1 MLSQIQTFRL
11 ATLLLVAANLLFA
24 ASTEAAT
31 VAFGSYTLKSNATE
45 KSEEAASTFGI
56 ATRVVPVVVSGTDYL
71 RVLGPPGLTYNEARH
86 LLTQARD
93 GGFDSAWILPETETS
108 SPKPTSTISSA
119 PGSDINAVTSPSSAS
134 TPPVRTVPPPGFE
147 PRSAPDSLLLTA
159 TGLAEGAVI
168 KVPRFSEEDLSFEL
182 DGKLTEPA
190 WAEVPGYDG
199 MRVLVPDT
207 LEVPRH
213 KTLMRYFYTE
223 KGLYI
228 SMQAEQPPDSLI
240 ERLSSRDD
248 FFSRDSVSV
257 TLDTSGSGIY
267 GYWFSV
273 ALGDSL
279 SDGKILPERQY
290 SREWDG
296 PWDGRTSTTDDG
308 WTAEMFLPWSMIAMP
323 KALGERRIG
332 IYASRQVG
340 YLDERFGFPALPE
353 TGARFMSALQPMTL
367 ENVNPRRQLDFYPY
381 VSSDHEFKSDE
392 SESKAGLDLFWRP
405 STNLQMSATL
415 NPDFGA
421 VESDDVVINLTA
433 TETFFP
439 EKRLFFLEGNEI
451 FATTPRSRPSIQGS
465 RTTSSR
471 RTSQLFIP
479 EPTQVVNTRRIGGA
493 PTVDVPGG
501 VLVPGIELSQPTDLY
516 GALKATGQIGGF
528 RYGMLGAMEQDTDLS
543 GLDEDD
549 NRVDLDAE
557 GRDFGVARILYEQVG
572 AGRRSLGYINTYV
585 NNEDYDAYVHGVD
598 GHFLSGSGKLQL
610 DLQLLASDVDD
621 ETGYG
626 ALLDAKYTQRQGLVH
641 QLRLDAQDDTL
652 DINDLGFLRRN
663 DNYGGSYSF
672 NYSRSTGMQRL
683 RTYNLNIS
691 SSYWENGD
699 GETTRVGT
707 FLRNTFT
714 FKNLFELRTELD
726 YFPDRWDDLE
736 SEGNGSYR
744 IDDRWVIDTAFGTDA
759 TRVLSLSGRL
769 GVRQE
774 DLSGWTTRSAIGF
787 TFKPNHRF
795 SLDLDL
801 NYQDRDGWLL
811 HYVGQQFTTYDADD
825 FQPRMAVDLFLSARQ
840 QFRMTMQWA
849 GIKAKEQERW
859 FLPADGNGDLI
870 QVPVDPGSVS
880 RDFVINRLTVQ
891 ARYRW
896 QIAPLSDLFVVYT
909 RGSNV
914 LDNTVD
920 DSFDE
925 LFSDALTDP
934 VLNFF
939 LVKLRYRFGM

>member
-1 MLSQIQTFRL
+1 
-11 ATLLLVAANLLFA
+11 
-24 ASTEAAT
+24 
-31 VAFGSYTLKSNATE
+31 
-45 KSEEAASTFGI
+45 
-56 ATRVVPVVVSGTDYL
+56 
-71 RVLGPPGLTYNEARH
+71 
-86 LLTQARD
+86 
-93 GGFDSAWILPETETS
+93 
-108 SPKPTSTISSA
+108 
-119 PGSDINAVTSPSSAS
+119 
-134 TPPVRTVPPPGFE
+134 
-147 PRSAPDSLLLTA
+147 
-159 TGLAEGAVI
+159 
-168 KVPRFSEEDLSFEL
+168 
-182 DGKLTEPA
+182 
-190 WAEVPGYDG
+190 
-199 MRVLVPDT
+199 
-207 LEVPRH
+207 
-213 KTLMRYFYTE
+213 
-223 KGLYI
+223 
-228 SMQAEQPPDSLI
+228 
-240 ERLSSRDD
+240 
-248 FFSRDSVSV
+248 
-257 TLDTSGSGIY
+257 
-267 GYWFSV
+267 
-273 ALGDSL
+273 
-279 SDGKILPERQY
+279 
-290 SREWDG
+290 
-296 PWDGRTSTTDDG
+296 
-308 WTAEMFLPWSMIAMP
+308 
-323 KALGERRIG
+323 
-332 IYASRQVG
+332 
-340 YLDERFGFPALPE
+340 
-353 TGARFMSALQPMTL
+353 MSALQPMTL

-381 VSSDHEFKSDE
+381 VSSDHEFKSNE
-392 SESKAGLDLFWRP
+392 SESKAGLDFFWRP

-516 GALKATGQIGGF
+516 GALKATGQVGGF

-543 GLDEDD
+543 GLNEDD
-549 NRVDLDAE
+549 SRVDLDAE
-557 GRDFGVARILYEQVG
+557 GRNFGVARILYERVG

-626 ALLDAKYTQRQGLVH
+626 ALLDAKYTQRQGVVH

-672 NYSRSTGMQRL
+672 NYSRSTGMKRL

-726 YFPDRWDDLE
+726 YFPARWDDLE

-759 TRVLSLSGRL
+759 TRVLSFSGRL
-769 GVRQE
+769 GARQE

-870 QVPVDPGSVS
+870 QVPVAPGSIS

-896 QIAPLSDLFVVYT
+896 QIAPLSDLFIVYT